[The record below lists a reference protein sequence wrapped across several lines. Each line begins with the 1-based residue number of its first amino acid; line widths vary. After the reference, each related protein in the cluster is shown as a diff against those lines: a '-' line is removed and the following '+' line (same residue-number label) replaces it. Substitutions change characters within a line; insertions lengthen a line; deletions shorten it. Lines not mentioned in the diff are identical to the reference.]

1 MDDDRLPTT
10 EVLRIAVDEVCPDGR
25 TCPAVIRISSRPG
38 MKALVGKLVTD
49 PAEAAVLGRH
59 IGPGEGVVLVPDELL
74 PEV

>member
-1 MDDDRLPTT
+1 MDHDRFPTT
-10 EVLRIAVDEVCPDGR
+10 EVLRVLVDEACPDGR

-49 PAEAAVLGRH
+49 PVEAAVLGRH
-59 IGPGEGVVLVPDELL
+59 LGPGEGVVLVPDELI